1 MLIGLQTRRYCEQIL
16 VRTDP
21 CKNKDMLRTHLSLC
35 TTTSIKVDLENKVT
49 DQFLE
54 RLVSP
59 VWSFPILFFSG

>member
-35 TTTSIKVDLENKVT
+35 TTTSIKVDLENK
-49 DQFLE
+49 
-54 RLVSP
+54 
-59 VWSFPILFFSG
+59 